1 METVIAETPNSP
13 AIRVRV
19 TRRFPEPPED
29 PPASEPARLMSL
41 MIHYFN
47 VKCLSLKLR
56 LEGHVEARGETGV
69 NRKGAALAL
78 LCVAQF
84 VDVLDVNAVVVAL
97 HSIGRDLGFSRVD
110 LQWVISA
117 YVLSFAGFLLLAGRV
132 ADLWGRRR
140 TFVVGLALF
149 TGASLLCG
157 LSSSPGM
164 LVASRALQGLGAAI
178 TAPAALS
185 IITTI
190 FEEGRERD
198 RAVAAWT
205 AVAAGGG
212 AAGLLL
218 GGLITD
224 FFGWRWVFFV
234 NVPVGVVGI
243 SLSYVLL
250 PEFRNPS
257 ASRRPDLLGAATVT
271 GALVLLV
278 FGLTRAGGAGFGSP
292 ATLGTLA
299 FAAALLGAFAV
310 VERRV
315 AEPLVPPG
323 ILRLRGLVGAAMVA
337 FALTAATAP
346 VSVLATLYL
355 QNTLGYSP
363 SFAGLAGLPFSLCV
377 VAGAAIGGRIA
388 GRVGG
393 RAVMAGGLAVVAA
406 SALVTA
412 GITAEGGVPYVLAG
426 AALSGL
432 GLGCASVA
440 STARGTSAVER
451 GKRGL
456 ASGLMNTAAQ
466 VGTALGLAVLLTLA
480 AAYAGA
486 SAGGGPSDAQALVAG
501 YRLAFFAAAGVAS
514 LGVLAALCVVRQ
526 DKARDGR

>member
-1 METVIAETPNSP
+1 M
-13 AIRVRV
+13 
-19 TRRFPEPPED
+19 
-29 PPASEPARLMSL
+29 
-41 MIHYFN
+41 
-47 VKCLSLKLR
+47 
-56 LEGHVEARGETGV
+56 

-97 HSIGRDLGFSRVD
+97 HTIGRELGFSRAD
-110 LQWVISA
+110 LQWVVSA

-140 TFVVGLALF
+140 TFVAGLALF

-157 LSSSPGM
+157 LSFTPGM
-164 LVASRALQGLGAAI
+164 LVASRAVQGLGAAI

-224 FFGWRWVFFV
+224 FLGWEWVFFV

-250 PEFRNPS
+250 PEFRDPS
-257 ASRRPDLLGAATVT
+257 ASRTPDLLGAATIT

-278 FGLTRAGGAGFGSP
+278 FGLTRAEEAGFGSLT
-292 ATLGTLA
+292 TLGTLA
-299 FAAALLGAFAV
+299 LAVALLGAFMV

-323 ILRLRGLVGAAMVA
+323 VLRSRGLVGAALVA

-355 QNTLGYSP
+355 QDTLGYSA
-363 SFAGLAGLPFSLCV
+363 SFAGLAGLPLSLCV
-377 VAGAAIGGRIA
+377 VAGAAVGGRIVA
-388 GRVGG
+388 RLGG
-393 RAVMAGGLAVVAA
+393 RAVMAGGLAVVAMA
-406 SALVTA
+406 ALVST
-412 GITAEGGVPYVLAG
+412 GISADGGVPYVLAG

-440 STARGTSAVER
+440 STARGTSAVE
-451 GKRGL
+451 GDKRGL

-466 VGTALGLAVLLTLA
+466 VGTALGLATLLTLA
-480 AAYAGA
+480 AATASAYAGSPA
-486 SAGGGPSDAQALVAG
+486 DGSPDAQALVAG

-514 LGVLAALCVVRQ
+514 LGVLAILCVVRR
-526 DKARDGR
+526 DKARDGRRP

>member
-1 METVIAETPNSP
+1 M
-13 AIRVRV
+13 
-19 TRRFPEPPED
+19 
-29 PPASEPARLMSL
+29 
-41 MIHYFN
+41 
-47 VKCLSLKLR
+47 
-56 LEGHVEARGETGV
+56 
-69 NRKGAALAL
+69 
-78 LCVAQF
+78 
-84 VDVLDVNAVVVAL
+84 
-97 HSIGRDLGFSRVD
+97 
-110 LQWVISA
+110 
-117 YVLSFAGFLLLAGRV
+117 
-132 ADLWGRRR
+132 
-140 TFVVGLALF
+140 VGLALF

-157 LSSSPGM
+157 LSFSPGM
-164 LVASRALQGLGAAI
+164 LVASRAVQGLGAAI

-190 FEEGRERD
+190 FEEGRERN

-224 FFGWRWVFFV
+224 FFGWEWVFFV

-250 PEFRNPS
+250 PEFRDHS
-257 ASRRPDLLGAATVT
+257 ASRPPDLLGAATVT
-271 GALVLLV
+271 GALVLFV
-278 FGLTRAGGAGFGSP
+278 FGLTRAEEAGFGSP

-299 FAAALLGAFAV
+299 LAAALLGTFVV

-323 ILRLRGLVGAAMVA
+323 VLRSRGLVGAALVA

-355 QNTLGYSP
+355 QDTLGYSP
-363 SFAGLAGLPFSLCV
+363 SFAGLAGLPLSLCV
-377 VAGAAIGGRIA
+377 VVGAAIGGRIA
-388 GRVGG
+388 GCVGG

-406 SALVTA
+406 AALVSA
-412 GITAEGGVPYVLAG
+412 RISAEGGVPYVFVG

-440 STARGTSAVER
+440 STARGTSAVEED
-451 GKRGL
+451 KRGL
-456 ASGLMNTAAQ
+456 ASGFMNTAAQ
-466 VGTALGLAVLLTLA
+466 VGTALGLAALLTLA
-480 AAYAGA
+480 AATTSAYAGA
-486 SAGGGPSDAQALVAG
+486 PAGGAPPGAQALVAG
-501 YRLAFFAAAGVAS
+501 YRFAFFAAAGVAS
-514 LGVLAALCVVRQ
+514 LGLLAALCVVRQ